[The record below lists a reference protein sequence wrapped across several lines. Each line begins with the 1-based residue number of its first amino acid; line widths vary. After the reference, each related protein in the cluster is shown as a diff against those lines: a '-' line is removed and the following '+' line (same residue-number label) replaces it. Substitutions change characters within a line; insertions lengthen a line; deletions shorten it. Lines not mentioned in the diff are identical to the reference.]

1 MFKILVPAVAA
12 MGLVAFAAQTRTP
25 TYDLTATPVT
35 MGWHLSHEGTMAK
48 LAYGVAN
55 SDQLALMMTCEPGR
69 SSVVVYGAV
78 QPIAPHLIQAVDR
91 SEELDPL
98 SGGDAS
104 EVRIALRD
112 PTLQSLAS
120 RGVLRVRGEAGDFD
134 LTAAPAEQRVAANFL
149 AYCGSA
155 RV

>member
-1 MFKILVPAVAA
+1 MFKILIPAVAA

-25 TYDLTATPVT
+25 AYDAHAAPVE

-48 LAYGVAN
+48 LAYGVEN
-55 SDQLALMMTCEPGR
+55 SDQLALMMTCEPGH
-69 SSVVVYGAV
+69 SSVEVYGSV
-78 QPIAPHLIQAVDR
+78 QPVAPNLIQAADR
-91 SEELDPL
+91 AGELDPL

-104 EVRIALRD
+104 EVRILLRD

-120 RGVLRVRGEAGDFD
+120 RGLMRVRGDAGEFD
-134 LTAAPAEQRVAANFL
+134 LPAAPDERRIAADFL

>member
-1 MFKILVPAVAA
+1 MFKILIPAVAA

-25 TYDLTATPVT
+25 TFDFTDAPVA
-35 MGWHLSHEGTMAK
+35 MGWHLSHEGNLAK

-69 SSVVVYGAV
+69 SSVVVYGEV
-78 QPIAPHLIQAVDR
+78 QPVAPHLIQAVDR
-91 SEELDPL
+91 SEALDPL

-112 PTLQSLAS
+112 PTLQSLAN
-120 RGVLRVRGEAGDFD
+120 RGILPVRGDAGEFE
-134 LTAAPAEQRVAANFL
+134 LRAAPDEQRIAASFL

>member
-1 MFKILVPAVAA
+1 MFRILIPAVAA

-25 TYDLTATPVT
+25 TYDINAEPVA
-35 MGWHLSHEGTMAK
+35 MGWHLSHEGAMAK
-48 LAYGVAN
+48 LAYGVEN
-55 SDQLALMMTCEPGR
+55 SDQLALMLTCEPGR
-69 SSVVVYGAV
+69 SGVIVYGAV
-78 QPIAPHLIQAVDR
+78 HPLSPQLIQAAGHPT
-91 SEELDPL
+91 ELDPL
-98 SGGDAS
+98 SGGDAT

-120 RGVLRVRGEAGDFD
+120 RGILRVRGDAGDFD
-134 LTAAPAEQRVAANFL
+134 LRAAPDEQRVAANFL

>member
-1 MFKILVPAVAA
+1 MFKILIPAVAA

-25 TYDLTATPVT
+25 AYDIDAAPV

-69 SSVVVYGAV
+69 SSVEVYGAV
-78 QPIAPHLIQAVDR
+78 HPVAPQLIRTAGR
-91 SEELDPL
+91 TTELDPL

-104 EVRIALRD
+104 EIRIALRD

-120 RGVLRVRGEAGDFD
+120 RGVLRVRGDVGDFD
-134 LTAAPAEQRVAANFL
+134 LPAAPDERRIAADFL

>member
-1 MFKILVPAVAA
+1 MFKILIPAVAA

-25 TYDLTATPVT
+25 TIDPQAAPVA

-48 LAYGVAN
+48 LAYGVEN

-69 SSVVVYGAV
+69 STVVVYGAV
-78 QPIAPHLIQAVDR
+78 QPVAPQMIQAVDR
-91 SEELDPL
+91 DGELDPL

-104 EVRIALRD
+104 EVRISLRD

-120 RGVLRVRGEAGDFD
+120 RGVLRVRGDAGDFD
-134 LTAAPAEQRVAANFL
+134 LTAAPDERRVAADFL

>member
-25 TYDLTATPVT
+25 TYDVSAAPVA
-35 MGWHLSHEGTMAK
+35 MGWHFSHEGTLAK
-48 LAYGVAN
+48 LAYGVEN

-69 SSVVVYGAV
+69 SSVEVYGVV
-78 QPIAPHLIQAVDR
+78 QPLAPHLVQAVDR

-98 SGGDAS
+98 SGGDAT
-104 EVRIALRD
+104 EVRISLRD
-112 PTLQSLAS
+112 PSLQSLAS
-120 RGVLRVRGEAGDFD
+120 RGVLRVRGDAGDFD
-134 LTAAPAEQRVAANFL
+134 LTAAPDEQRAAASFL

>member
-25 TYDLTATPVT
+25 TYDIDAAPVA
-35 MGWHLSHEGTMAK
+35 MGWHLSHKGTMAK
-48 LAYGVAN
+48 LAYGVEN

-78 QPIAPHLIQAVDR
+78 QPLAPQLIQAADR
-91 SEELDPL
+91 SAELDPL
-98 SGGDAS
+98 SGGDAT

-120 RGVLRVRGEAGDFD
+120 RGVLRVRGDAGDFD
-134 LTAAPAEQRVAANFL
+134 LTAAPDEQRVAANFL

>member
-25 TYDLTATPVT
+25 TYDVSATPVA
-35 MGWHLSHEGTMAK
+35 MGWHLSHEGAVAK
-48 LAYGVAN
+48 LAYGVEN

-69 SSVVVYGAV
+69 SSVEGYGVV
-78 QPIAPHLIQAVDR
+78 QPLAPRLIRAVDR
-91 SEELDPL
+91 PGELDPL
-98 SGGDAS
+98 SGGDAT
-104 EVRIALRD
+104 EVRISLRD
-112 PTLQSLAS
+112 PTLQSLAGQ
-120 RGVLRVRGEAGDFD
+120 GVLRVRGDAGDFN
-134 LTAAPAEQRVAANFL
+134 LTATPDEQRVAARFL

>member
-1 MFKILVPAVAA
+1 MFKILIPAVAA

-25 TYDLTATPVT
+25 TFEAHAAPVV
-35 MGWHLSHEGTMAK
+35 MGWHLSHEGTLAK
-48 LAYGVAN
+48 LAYGVEN

-69 SSVVVYGAV
+69 STVVVYGAV
-78 QPIAPHLIQAVDR
+78 QPVAPQLIQASDR
-91 SEELDPL
+91 PAELDPL

-120 RGVLRVRGEAGDFD
+120 RGVLRVRGDAGDFD
-134 LTAAPAEQRVAANFL
+134 IRAAADEQRVAADFL

>member
-1 MFKILVPAVAA
+1 MFKILIPAVAA

-25 TYDLTATPVT
+25 TYDVSAAPVT
-35 MGWHLSHEGTMAK
+35 MAWHLSHEGTMAK
-48 LAYGVAN
+48 LAYGVEN

-69 SSVVVYGAV
+69 SSVAVYGVV
-78 QPIAPHLIQAVDR
+78 QPLAPHLVQAVDR
-91 SEELDPL
+91 AEELDPL

-104 EVRIALRD
+104 EVRISLRD
-112 PTLQSLAS
+112 PSLQSLAN
-120 RGVLRVRGEAGDFD
+120 RGVLRVRGDAGEFD
-134 LTAAPAEQRVAANFL
+134 LAAAPDERRIAADFL

>member
-1 MFKILVPAVAA
+1 MFKILIPAVAV

-25 TYDLTATPVT
+25 TYDIDAEPVA
-35 MGWHLSHEGTMAK
+35 MGWHLSHEGSMAK
-48 LAYGVAN
+48 LAYGVEN

-78 QPIAPHLIQAVDR
+78 QPVSPHLIQATDR
-91 SEELDPL
+91 SAELDPL

-104 EVRIALRD
+104 EVRISLRD
-112 PTLQSLAS
+112 PTLQSLGS
-120 RGVLRVRGEAGDFD
+120 SGVLRVRGDAGDFD
-134 LTAAPAEQRVAANFL
+134 LTAAPDEQRVAANFL

-155 RV
+155 HV

>member
-12 MGLVAFAAQTRTP
+12 MGLVAFAAQTRTS
-25 TYDLTATPVT
+25 TYDVNAAPVA

-55 SDQLALMMTCEPGR
+55 SDQLALMITCEPGR
-69 SSVVVYGAV
+69 SSVTVYGAV
-78 QPIAPHLIQAVDR
+78 QPISPRIIQAVDR
-91 SEELDPL
+91 AEELDPL

-112 PTLQSLAS
+112 PALQSLAG
-120 RGVLRVRGEAGDFD
+120 RGVLPVRGDAGDFE
-134 LTAAPAEQRVAANFL
+134 LKAAPAEQRVAANFL

>member
-1 MFKILVPAVAA
+1 MFKILIPAVAA
-12 MGLVAFAAQTRTP
+12 LGLVAFAAQTRTP
-25 TYDLTATPVT
+25 SYDVDAGSAA

-69 SSVVVYGAV
+69 SSVEVYGVV
-78 QPIAPHLIQAVDR
+78 QPVAPHLIQAVDR

-112 PTLQSLAS
+112 PVLQSLGS
-120 RGVLRVRGEAGDFD
+120 RGVLRVRGDAGDFD
-134 LTAAPAEQRVAANFL
+134 LTAAPDERRVAADFL